1 MEARGHDLANLT
13 PQQRRELL
21 KQLISAPA
29 PAPTPPAPPA
39 SSAGTAPGASIPR
52 AEPLAPTPPTAP
64 AEGAVPD
71 WSQLP
76 QYRELRERL
85 AQLETLGIESPYFQ
99 LHEGITGDTTVIGG
113 RTYINYSSYNYLGL
127 SGDAQV
133 SAAAKAAI
141 DRYGT
146 SVSASR
152 VVSGEKPVHRE
163 LERELADFLGVED
176 CVAFVGGHATNET
189 TIGHLCGP
197 RDAIFH
203 DALIH
208 NSATQGALLSGAK
221 RFAFPHNDWQAL
233 DRQLSATR
241 ASFQRVLIVVEGIYS
256 MDGDSPE
263 LARFIE
269 VKRRHRA
276 SLMIDE
282 AHSIGVLGAQGR
294 GLGELA
300 GVKRSDVDVWMGT
313 LSKAFASCGGYIA
326 GSRALVEY
334 LKFTAPGFV
343 YSVGMPPASAAAALA
358 AIRLLRAEPARVSRL
373 HQRAELF
380 LRLAKE
386 HGLDTGLSVGSPIVP
401 IIIGGSLECVM
412 LSHRL
417 HQHGINVQPLVHP
430 SVEEKQARLRFFLSC
445 SHSEEQ
451 IRRTIGI
458 LVACI
463 HGQPGAA

>member
-1 MEARGHDLANLT
+1 M
-13 PQQRRELL
+13 
-21 KQLISAPA
+21 APA
-29 PAPTPPAPPA
+29 
-39 SSAGTAPGASIPR
+39 GD
-52 AEPLAPTPPTAP
+52 
-64 AEGAVPD
+64 GAVVD

-85 AQLETLGIESPYFQ
+85 AQLEALGIESPYFQ
-99 LHEGITGDTTVIGG
+99 VHEGETGDTTVIGG
-113 RTYINYSSYNYLGL
+113 RSYINYSSYNYLGL
-127 SGDAQV
+127 SGAAEV

-163 LERELADFLGVED
+163 LERELAGFLGVED
-176 CVAFVGGHATNET
+176 CVVFVGGHATNET

-233 DRQLSATR
+233 DRLLGGCR
-241 ASFQRVLIVVEGIYS
+241 GSFQRVLIVIEGIYS

-282 AHSIGVLGAQGR
+282 AHSIGVLGEQGR
-294 GLGELA
+294 GLGEAA
-300 GVKRSDVDVWMGT
+300 GTARGEVDVWMGT

-358 AIRLLRAEPARVSRL
+358 AVRLLQEEPWRVGQLR
-373 HQRAELF
+373 QRAELF

-386 HGLDTGLSVGSPIVP
+386 HGLDTGLTSGSPIIP
-401 IIIGGSLECVM
+401 IIIGGSQECV
-412 LSHRL
+412 LVSHRL
-417 HQHGINVQPLVHP
+417 HQQGINVQPLVHP
-430 SVEEKQARLRFFLSC
+430 SVEEKQARLRFFLS
-445 SHSEEQ
+445 STHSEEQ
-451 IRRTIGI
+451 IRRTIAI
-458 LVACI
+458 LVACMR
-463 HGQPGAA
+463 GGSPAP